1 MEISLPEYFDELVG
15 PNQPAAPQSP
25 QGQQRTKKRNYR
37 PDTDI
42 VLWLTHNAP
51 SSFDELIDIRY
62 SLYHRCS
69 RAGYL
74 VKRLNEEEFKLMGRH
89 STLHIVSNMARRF
102 LLSKLREL
110 AKEKGWMGAL
120 PKTMPRRAGQ

>member
-1 MEISLPEYFDELVG
+1 MDVILADYLDELAG
-15 PNQPAAPQSP
+15 PDQPAVPQSS

-74 VKRLNEEEFKLMGRH
+74 VKRLDEEEFKLTGRH
-89 STLHIVSNMARRF
+89 SALHIVSNMARRF

-120 PKTMPRRAGQ
+120 PKTRPRRAGQ